1 MECQEC
7 HERPATLHFTQI
19 SNGEKTEIHVC
30 EVCAKEKGYLTYP
43 DEAYSFHHL
52 LTDLINFNASKIES
66 VENDAFKQQAQELT
80 CPHCGMTFTQFKRI
94 GKFGCA
100 SCYHTFSTRLD
111 PIFRRAHAGNTKHNG
126 KVPKR
131 TGIDLQ
137 TRKQLEDYKKELQY
151 LIETEAFEKAAIIR
165 DKIKALESSSKKSE
179 AGDKS

>member
-7 HERPATLHFTQI
+7 QERPATLHFTQVI
-19 SNGEKTEIHVC
+19 NGKKKEIHVC

-43 DEAYSFHHL
+43 DETYSFHHL
-52 LTDLINFNASKIES
+52 LTDLINFNASKIDS
-66 VENDAFKQQAQELT
+66 LENKTFKQQAQDLA
-80 CPHCGMTFTQFKRI
+80 CAHCGMTFSQFKQI

-100 SCYHTFSTRLD
+100 SCYGTFSSRLD

-137 TRKQLEDYKKELQY
+137 TRKQIESYKKELQH
-151 LIETEAFEKAAIIR
+151 LIETEAFEDAAVIR
-165 DKIKALESSSKKSE
+165 DKIKGLESNSKKSE